1 MCLHWWLARR
11 QGLLYQGRVLET
23 FWNVWKLLEFFGN
36 LLNLVENFWI
46 YHWKPLQAGYPCEE
60 NYNPADHYIW
70 ELSVIEGRE
79 IECEKKIDAIC
90 NTFDNSAEKKQIKEE
105 KRINDSSVVKDK
117 INQYNKN
124 SVNFLVSFYWL
135 LWRSLIAQYR
145 DKSTIG
151 MKFGQNLGTALIVG
165 LVYLRVPWGKLFEG
179 VTVDLNTLKIFWF

>member
-1 MCLHWWLARR
+1 M
-11 QGLLYQGRVLET
+11 EISSKT
-23 FWNVWKLLEFFGN
+23 SNK
-36 LLNLVENFWI
+36 
-46 YHWKPLQAGYPCEE
+46 AGYPCEE

-105 KRINDSSVVKDK
+105 KRINDSSVVKEK

-124 SVNFLVSFYWL
+124 SVNFFVSFYWL

-165 LVYLRVPWGKLFEG
+165 LVYLRVPWGKFLFRPEHP
-179 VTVDLNTLKIFWF
+179 

>member
-1 MCLHWWLARR
+1 M
-11 QGLLYQGRVLET
+11 
-23 FWNVWKLLEFFGN
+23 EFFGN
-36 LLNLVENFWI
+36 FLNLVEKFWN
-46 YHWKPLQAGYPCEE
+46 YHWKPAQAGYPCEE

-165 LVYLRVPWGKLFEG
+165 LVYLRVPWGKFFKD
-179 VTVDLNTLKIFWF
+179 VTVDLSTLKIFCY